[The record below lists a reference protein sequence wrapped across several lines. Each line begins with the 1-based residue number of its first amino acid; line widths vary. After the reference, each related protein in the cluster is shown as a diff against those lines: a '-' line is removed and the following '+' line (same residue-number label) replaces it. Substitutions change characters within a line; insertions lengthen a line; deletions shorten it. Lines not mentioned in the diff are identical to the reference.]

1 MVDRRQAYNTER
13 HEASS
18 VAETGSYD
26 RGSAIDFEQLGK
38 GTKEPLGMAKRKM
51 KDHADRQR
59 CLDRN
64 VRIGALATGL
74 AGDRS
79 TPGIERSIGKPDR
92 QVTTLLQPGLA
103 LRPIPYPISRL
114 RVLVLASLRIF
125 PRAWTPDLGLLLV
138 TKLDQEP
145 CTNAAYGHDSEG
157 RVVG

>member
-79 TPGIERSIGKPDR
+79 TPGIERSIAQATASTPRTIDDAFN
-92 QVTTLLQPGLA
+92 VLL
-103 LRPIPYPISRL
+103 YRL
-114 RVLVLASLRIF
+114 NVSAASDFRRTARRLT
-125 PRAWTPDLGLLLV
+125 ADGYSEADSV
-138 TKLDQEP
+138 
-145 CTNAAYGHDSEG
+145 AADWWAYA
-157 RVVG
+157 V